1 MAMRDLCIFTTF
13 VSFLISLSSVSVAND
28 QSYLA
33 RGSSISTQ
41 DVTTAILVS
50 PNGAFTCGFYK
61 VATNAFTFSIWFSWA
76 SGKTVSWTANRD
88 APVNGRGPSS
98 SSGRMEA

>member
-1 MAMRDLCIFTTF
+1 MATRGISIFTMF
-13 VSFLISLSSVSVAND
+13 ILFLLMLSSVALASD

-33 RGSSISTQ
+33 RGSSISTG
-41 DVTTAILVS
+41 DDTTTILVS

-76 SGKTVSWTANRD
+76 TEKNCCLDG
-88 APVNGRGPSS
+88 
-98 SSGRMEA
+98 

>member
-1 MAMRDLCIFTTF
+1 MATRGICIFTIF
-13 VSFLISLSSVSVAND
+13 ILFLLMSSVAFASD

-33 RGSSISTQ
+33 RGSSISTG
-41 DVTTAILVS
+41 DDTTTILVS

-76 SGKTVSWTANRD
+76 TEKTAAW
-88 APVNGRGPSS
+88 NG
-98 SSGRMEA
+98 